1 MKTNARVR
9 RKAMRL
15 FRTFPFVKV
24 IFEYSA
30 AIQADSLRCFLV
42 LPVAWLVANPRR
54 MNNPS
59 LQIGIIHSRR

>member
-15 FRTFPFVKV
+15 FRTIPFVK
-24 IFEYSA
+24 EYSA
-30 AIQADSLRCFLV
+30 GIQADSLRCFLV
-42 LPVAWLVANPRR
+42 LPVAWFVANPRR

-59 LQIGIIHSRR
+59 LQVGIIHSRR